1 MAFSLNHVGLVYCP
15 YFCMLV
21 GVSVFWVCLNV
32 VPLLC
37 SGSSDSNSS
46 SSEGSR
52 ARSVQSTA
60 THAPPAPP
68 VLALDSDEP
77 RRSFGIRVQNLP
89 TRSTG
94 DRLLLAS
101 PVPWAVFFILFKG
114 VYAHLYFK

>member
-1 MAFSLNHVGLVYCP
+1 MLNVYSFSNINNGILFKSRWVCLFP
-15 YFCMLV
+15 LFCMLV
-21 GVSVFWVCLNV
+21 GVFVFWVCLNV
-32 VPLLC
+32 VPLC

-94 DRLLLAS
+94 DRLLLTS
-101 PVPWAVFFILFKG
+101 PVPWAVFI
-114 VYAHLYFK
+114 HLI

>member
-1 MAFSLNHVGLVYCP
+1 MFNTLIIMLNVYS
-15 YFCMLV
+15 FFNITNGVFFKSRWVCMLV
-21 GVSVFWVCLNV
+21 GVFVFWACLNV
-32 VPLLC
+32 VPLC

-101 PVPWAVFFILFKG
+101 PVF
-114 VYAHLYFK
+114 HLI